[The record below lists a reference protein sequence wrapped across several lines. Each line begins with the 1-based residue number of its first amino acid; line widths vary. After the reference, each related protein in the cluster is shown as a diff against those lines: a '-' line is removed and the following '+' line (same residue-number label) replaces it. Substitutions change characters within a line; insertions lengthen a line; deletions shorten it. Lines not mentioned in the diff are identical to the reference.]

1 MEFLSKKN
9 IYHGDLATRNILLDE
24 QLVAKISDFGLSR
37 RLYHDLS
44 RCSLYKG
51 DTSALKLP
59 MKWLA
64 LEVLKHGL
72 VVPAKSDVWSFG
84 VLLWELFQL
93 GAEPYQ
99 PGKIC
104 EIATFYFYLQ
114 NSLFPWSKF
123 DYFPSNPMMDEIYSA
138 YHAARLANEK
148 HKIRKMITTSECLVT
163 IR

>member
-44 RCSLYKG
+44 RCSLYKE

-64 LEVLKHGL
+64 LEVLKHGQ
-72 VVPAKSDVWSFG
+72 VVSSKSDVWSFG
-84 VLLWELFQL
+84 ILLWELFQL
-93 GAEPYQ
+93 GAEPYL
-99 PGKIC
+99 PG
-104 EIATFYFYLQ
+104 
-114 NSLFPWSKF
+114 
-123 DYFPSNPMMDEIYSA
+123 
-138 YHAARLANEK
+138 
-148 HKIRKMITTSECLVT
+148 
-163 IR
+163 